1 MLQFP
6 SDDWARALMDEVN
19 ASAEYAAQAS
29 DWEGDVVFLIQAE
42 PDKGVLEDVYLLLD
56 LWHGACRA
64 GGAVDAA
71 RGDRAEFLV
80 SAPYSRW
87 REVIEGRLDPVKALM
102 QGKIKVRGDLQKIL
116 RYIRATQT
124 LARLSGTLDTAFP
137 DA

>member
-1 MLQFP
+1 MAAFP
-6 SDDWARALMDEVN
+6 SDEWALALMDEVN
-19 ASAEYAAQAS
+19 ASAEYAEQAS

-42 PDKGVLEDVYLLLD
+42 PDKGVPEDVYLLLD
-56 LWHGACRA
+56 LWHGTCRGA
-64 GGAVDAA
+64 GAVDAA

-124 LARLSGTLDTAFP
+124 LAQLSGTLDTAFP